1 MARQFLLFLLLQCYN
16 IVFVWSVMTDA
27 MGLHRNHATPSPT
40 PSPTTREACA
50 ELINH
55 GSHFGVEVEVGTPG
69 QKFDVVADTGSN
81 TLIIPSCQ
89 CMKSGACNKDDR
101 CFIGTNRSSTFKFP
115 MGPLGPERL
124 HLHFGSGPIA
134 GVKAL
139 DVVRVGQLKH
149 YMQKGLMLMTSHWLN
164 FKMPFEGILGLG
176 IPPAKPAQPH
186 PPHLP
191 GLLEQSGVDR
201 FSMCFKDGSNGVLRL
216 GSPRLVESH
225 ASIGLM
231 HWGVGMTGI
240 STGNSTLPLSICAG
254 TGMRKDQETPCG
266 AVPDSGTTMITGP
279 RAQLSMLFNS
289 ICDAW
294 PRCKQNH
301 TALVKAAEDASEA
314 AKQAY
319 GGVDPFH
326 INLGTSSKEFV
337 LKQVLSDCTRWLNE
351 GTGLGE
357 LPDLHFHITGGGGT
371 AQTLSLPGSSYV
383 LERQFETQP
392 DGHSR
397 QRTEHTKCILAF
409 QAMEY
414 NTWKNGPVWILGT
427 PFFYEYQIGFDMG
440 TKPASMSFA
449 SLAQSPCGTCDKQAG
464 LVTSDTF
471 GASQSVRLP
480 RWLPGAPR
488 EPRIDVNQPL

>member
-1 MARQFLLFLLLQCYN
+1 M
-16 IVFVWSVMTDA
+16 
-27 MGLHRNHATPSPT
+27 
-40 PSPTTREACA
+40 
-50 ELINH
+50 
-55 GSHFGVEVEVGTPG
+55 
-69 QKFDVVADTGSN
+69 
-81 TLIIPSCQ
+81 
-89 CMKSGACNKDDR
+89 
-101 CFIGTNRSSTFKFP
+101 
-115 MGPLGPERL
+115 
-124 HLHFGSGPIA
+124 IA
-134 GVKAL
+134 
-139 DVVRVGQLKH
+139 
-149 YMQKGLMLMTSHWLN
+149 
-164 FKMPFEGILGLG
+164 
-176 IPPAKPAQPH
+176 
-186 PPHLP
+186 
-191 GLLEQSGVDR
+191 
-201 FSMCFKDGSNGVLRL
+201 
-216 GSPRLVESH
+216 
-225 ASIGLM
+225 
-231 HWGVGMTGI
+231 
-240 STGNSTLPLSICAG
+240 
-254 TGMRKDQETPCG
+254 
-266 AVPDSGTTMITGP
+266 GP
-279 RAQLSMLFNS
+279 RAQLSMLFNA

-301 TALVKAAEDASEA
+301 TALVKAAEAATKA

-319 GGVDPFH
+319 GGVDPFG
-326 INLGTSSKEFV
+326 IKRQLGPSSKEFV
-337 LKQVLSDCTRWLNE
+337 LDQVLSDCTRWLNE

-397 QRTEHTKCILAF
+397 QRTEHTKCMLAF

-464 LVTSDTF
+464 LVTSDTSR
-471 GASQSVRLP
+471 ASQKVRLP